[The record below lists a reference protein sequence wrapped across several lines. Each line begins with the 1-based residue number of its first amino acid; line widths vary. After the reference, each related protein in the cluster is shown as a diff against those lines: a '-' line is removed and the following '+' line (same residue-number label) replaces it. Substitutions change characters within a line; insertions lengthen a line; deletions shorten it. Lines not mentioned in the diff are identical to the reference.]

1 MKLPVVVGVERVTE
15 EVVRL
20 VRVKRAGAPVLSM
33 GTGPKSSVTG
43 LRIRPVR
50 GRPVP
55 VSVSGA
61 GLPEVEARV
70 SVAVWEPAVEGMNW
84 TPSQQLVQGPLKV
97 LRKAEAGGAP
107 WP

>member
-1 MKLPVVVGVERVTE
+1 MKLPLVVGVERVTG

-20 VRVKRAGAPVLSM
+20 VRVKRVGALVLLM

-55 VSVSGA
+55 VSVSGGWAA
-61 GLPEVEARV
+61 GGGGKGERGGLGAGGRGGELN
-70 SVAVWEPAVEGMNW
+70 SEPAVGAGASEC
-84 TPSQQLVQGPLKV
+84 
-97 LRKAEAGGAP
+97 AEKS
-107 WP
+107 